1 MFYLFKLRYTFI
13 IFLFFNLTTV
23 AFGDVNKIVEIDI
36 QGTQRI
42 DTETVISYSNV
53 DLGDIY
59 TEELGNKILKDLFDT
74 NLFSNIEVIFDE
86 NRLQIKVRE
95 NPTINLVKFSGNSK
109 IKDED
114 LLIEISLK
122 ERSVY
127 SRSKVKKDTE
137 RMLSLYQRSG
147 RLSTEIIPKVE
158 LLDNN
163 RINLTYEISESDIAE
178 VSKIIILGNE
188 VFTSSKIKSIMKTKE
203 KTFLRFLSSADRY
216 DPDKLEYDK
225 QLVTDFYNNNGY
237 PEFRFISAIAQ
248 LSINK
253 NDFEIILSVNEG
265 NKFDF
270 GEIKVNN
277 TLNKISSDSIYNQV
291 NSFFKSGDAYNASK
305 IKESVKQI
313 KNFAELSGY
322 TFIEINPSL
331 STNSEKKLVNVNF
344 EINEGP
350 RVYIN
355 EIDIAGN
362 TRTVDKV
369 IRREFS
375 LSEGDAYN
383 KLAINYSKDSIRAL
397 NFFSEVDIKE
407 IKTEY
412 PDKLDLEIVVE
423 EKNTGE
429 ASLGAGYSSANSTSI
444 NLGLK
449 ETNFLGKGQKL
460 NFTTSFSN
468 TRNTYDI
475 SFTEPYF
482 NNKALALTGS
492 LYSNFTDPSS
502 VNYETEDLGL
512 GFIVQ
517 LPLSNNTFLSTRY
530 SLFTSQVKADSNATQ
545 YETLLAG
552 TDTISTIGYTLKYDM
567 RNSRYKPSRGFLFE
581 IDQDIAGL
589 GGTSYYIKNQL
600 DYNIYKKLSDRLI
613 GAFKFQAGSLNG
625 FNSEYAPLASNF
637 KLGGKR
643 LRGFKSGKVGPRTG
657 NSYTGG
663 QYYYLTSIETN
674 IDFNLDAFDI
684 TSTLFLDVGS
694 VWGLENPAYSNIY
707 DDHEMRSSL
716 GVNFN
721 WDSAIGPINI
731 IYATILENE
740 TTDTTDNL
748 YFDIGYNF

>member
-1 MFYLFKLRYTFI
+1 MFYLFKLRFSFI
-13 IFLFFNLTTV
+13 IFLFFNLT
-23 AFGDVNKIVEIDI
+23 AFAFSDDNKIDGIDI

-53 DLGDIY
+53 ELGDIY

-86 NRLQIKVRE
+86 NRLQINVKE

-109 IKDED
+109 VKDED

-163 RINLTYEISESDIAE
+163 RINLTYEITESDIAE

-225 QLVTDFYNNNGY
+225 QLVTDYYNSNGY
-237 PEFRFISAIAQ
+237 PDFRFVSAIAQ

-265 NKFDF
+265 DKYDF
-270 GEIKVNN
+270 GEIEVNN
-277 TLNKISSDSIYNQV
+277 KLDKINSDSIYNQI
-291 NSFFKSGDAYNASK
+291 SFKTGDLYNVSK
-305 IKESVKQI
+305 IKDSVKQI

-331 STNSEKKLVNVNF
+331 STNNEKKLVNVNF

-355 EIDIAGN
+355 EIEIAGN

-375 LSEGDAYN
+375 LAEGDAYN
-383 KLAINYSKDSIRAL
+383 KFAINYSKDSIRAL

-429 ASLGAGYSSANSTSI
+429 ASFGAGYSSATSTSL
-444 NLGLK
+444 NVGLK
-449 ETNFLGKGQKL
+449 ETNFLGNGQKV
-460 NFTTSFSN
+460 NFTSSFSN

-482 NNKALALTGS
+482 NNKQLALTGS
-492 LYSNFTDPSS
+492 LYSNLSDPSS
-502 VNYETEDLGL
+502 VNYETEEIGL
-512 GFIVQ
+512 GFRIQ
-517 LPLSNNTFLSTRY
+517 FPLSASTYLSTRY
-530 SLFTSQVKADSNATQ
+530 SLFTSQVKADSNATL
-545 YETLLAG
+545 YERLLAG
-552 TDTISTIGYTLKYDM
+552 TDTISKIGYTLKYDM

-589 GGTSYYIKNQL
+589 GGTSYYLKNRI

-625 FNSEYAPLASNF
+625 YNSEYAPLSSNF

-663 QYYYLTSIETN
+663 QYYYLTSFETN

-684 TSTLFLDVGS
+684 TSTLFFDIGS
-694 VWGLENPAYSNIY
+694 VWGLENPAYSNIK
-707 DDHEMRSSL
+707 DDHEMRSSI

-721 WDSAIGPINI
+721 WDSAIGPINV
-731 IYATILENE
+731 IYATILEDEN
-740 TTDTTDNL
+740 TDTTDNL

>member
-1 MFYLFKLRYTFI
+1 MFYLFKLRFYSVV
-13 IFLFFNLTTV
+13 FLLFSFTTI
-23 AFGDVNKIVEIDI
+23 AFSDANKIEKIDVL
-36 QGTQRI
+36 GTQRI

-53 DLGDIY
+53 DLDDVY

-74 NLFSNIEVIFDE
+74 NLFSNIEVVFDK
-86 NRLQIKVRE
+86 NSLQITVKE
-95 NPTINLVKFSGNSK
+95 NPTINLVKFSGNRK

-147 RLSTEIIPKVE
+147 RLSTEIKPKVE
-158 LLDNN
+158 LLENN
-163 RINLTYEISESDIAE
+163 RINLTYEITESDIAE

-225 QLVTDFYNNNGY
+225 QLVTDFYNSNGY

-265 NKFDF
+265 EKFNF
-270 GEIKVNN
+270 GGIEVNN
-277 TLNKISSDSIYNQV
+277 TLDKINSDSIYNQI
-291 NSFFKSGDAYNASK
+291 SFKAGDLYNASK
-305 IKESVKQI
+305 IKDSVKQI

-331 STNSEKKLVNVNF
+331 NINNEKKQVNVNF

-355 EIDIAGN
+355 EINIAGN

-383 KLAINYSKDSIRAL
+383 KFSINYSKDSIRAL

-407 IKTEY
+407 IKTNY
-412 PDKLDLEIVVE
+412 PDKLDLEIAVE

-429 ASLGAGYSSANSTSI
+429 ASLGAGYSSANSTSL
-444 NLGLK
+444 NLGLR

-482 NNKALALTGS
+482 SNKDLALTGS

-502 VNYETEDLGL
+502 VNYETEDIGL
-512 GFIVQ
+512 GFIIQ
-517 LPLSNNTFLSTRY
+517 FPLSASTYLSTRY
-530 SLFTSQVKADSNATQ
+530 SLFTSKVKADSNATQ
-545 YETLLAG
+545 YERLLAG

-589 GGTSYYIKNQL
+589 GGTSYYIKNRL
-600 DYNIYKKLSDRLI
+600 DYNIYKKLSNRLI
-613 GAFKFQAGSLNG
+613 GAFKFQVGSLNG
-625 FNSEYAPLASNF
+625 YNSEYAPLSSNF
-637 KLGGKR
+637 KLGGKK

-694 VWGLENPAYSNIY
+694 VWGLENPAYNSII
-707 DDHEMRSSL
+707 DDHEIRSSL
-716 GVNFN
+716 GINFN

-731 IYATILENE
+731 IYATILESEN
-740 TTDTTDNL
+740 TDTTDSL

>member
-1 MFYLFKLRYTFI
+1 MQYLIKIKLYSFI
-13 IFLFFNLTTV
+13 IIFFLNTIV
-23 AFGDVNKIVEIDI
+23 FGSENQIDEIQV

-42 DTETVISYSNV
+42 DIETVISYSNINI
-53 DLGDIY
+53 GDRY
-59 TEELGNKILKDLFDT
+59 SEELGNQILKDLFNT
-74 NLFSNIEVIFDE
+74 NLFSNIEISFEE
-86 NRLQIKVRE
+86 NILNISLKE

-158 LLDNN
+158 MLDNN
-163 RINLTYEISESDIAE
+163 RLNLTYEIEESDVAE
-178 VSKIIILGNE
+178 VSKIVILGNN
-188 VFTSSKIKSIMKTKE
+188 VFSSSKIKSVMKTKE
-203 KTFLRFLSSADRY
+203 KTLLRFLSSADRY

-225 QLVTDFYNNNGY
+225 QLVTEFYNNNGY
-237 PEFRFISAIAQ
+237 PEFTFVTAIAQ
-248 LSINK
+248 LSLNK

-265 NKFDF
+265 KKYNF
-270 GEIKVNN
+270 GEIKVQSELKKMNSEIIME
-277 TLNKISSDSIYNQV
+277 TLP
-291 NSFFKSGDAYNASK
+291 FKTGDLYDASK
-305 IKESVKQI
+305 IKKSIEQI
-313 KNFAELSGY
+313 KNAAELSGY
-322 TFIEINPSL
+322 SFIEIIPRL
-331 STNSEKKLVNVNF
+331 QTDDEQMIVNINF
-344 EINEGP
+344 DLNEGP
-350 RVYIN
+350 RVYVN
-355 EIDIAGN
+355 KIDIKGN

-383 KLAINYSKDSIRAL
+383 KFAINYSRDSIRAL
-397 NFFSEVDIKE
+397 NFFSKVDVKE
-407 IKTEY
+407 IRTEY
-412 PDKLDLEIVVE
+412 QDKLDLEILVE

-429 ASLGAGYSSANSTSI
+429 ASLGAGYSSASSTSL

-460 NFTTSFSN
+460 NFTSSFSN

-482 NNKALALTGS
+482 NDKQLALTGN
-492 LYSNFTDPSS
+492 LYSNFNDPSS
-502 VNYETEDLGL
+502 VNYETEDLGI
-512 GFIVQ
+512 GINAQF
-517 LPLSNNTFLSTRY
+517 PLSPNINLSTRY
-530 SLFTSQVKADSNATQ
+530 SLFTTKVKADSNATN
-545 YETLLAG
+545 YERLLAG
-552 TDTISTIGYTLKYDM
+552 TDTISIIGYSLKYDK
-567 RNSRYKPSRGFLFE
+567 RNSRYKPSRGFIFE
-581 IDQDIAGL
+581 VDQDIAGL
-589 GGTSYYIKNQL
+589 GGTSYYVKNIVE
-600 DYNIYKKLSDRLI
+600 YNVYKRLSEELI
-613 GAFKFQAGSLNG
+613 GAFKFQAGNSSGYNG
-625 FNSEYAPLASNF
+625 KYAPLSSNF

-663 QYYYLTSIETN
+663 QYFYLTSLETN
-674 IDFNLDAFDI
+674 IDFNLDTFDI
-684 TSTLFLDVGS
+684 TSTVFLDVGS
-694 VWGLENPAYSNIY
+694 VWGLENPAYSSI
-707 DDHEMRSSL
+707 DDEHETRSSL

-731 IYATILENE
+731 IYATVLESESN
-740 TTDTTDNL
+740 DTTDNL

>member
-1 MFYLFKLRYTFI
+1 MFYPYKLRFTFI
-13 IFLFFNLTTV
+13 IFLLLNLTSV
-23 AFGDVNKIVEIDI
+23 AFSDVNQIDEIDI

-53 DLGDIY
+53 KLGDIY
-59 TEELGNKILKDLFDT
+59 SEELGNKILKDLFDT

-86 NRLQIKVRE
+86 NRLQINVKE

-163 RINLTYEISESDIAE
+163 RINLTYEITESDIAE

-188 VFTSSKIKSIMKTKE
+188 VFTSPKIKSIMKTKE

-225 QLVTDFYNNNGY
+225 QLITDFYNSNGY
-237 PEFRFISAIAQ
+237 PEFRFVSTIAQ

-265 NKFDF
+265 DKFNF
-270 GEIKVNN
+270 GEIDVNN
-277 TLNKISSDSIYNQV
+277 KLDKINSDSIFNQI
-291 NSFFKSGDAYNASK
+291 SFNAGDLYNASK
-305 IKESVKQI
+305 IKDSVKKI
-313 KNFAELSGY
+313 KNYAELSGY

-331 STNSEKKLVNVNF
+331 SINNEKKLVNVNF
-344 EINEGP
+344 KINEGP

-383 KLAINYSKDSIRAL
+383 KFAINISKDSIRAL
-397 NFFSEVDIKE
+397 NFFSDVDIKE

-429 ASLGAGYSSANSTSI
+429 ASLGAGYS
-444 NLGLK
+444 
-449 ETNFLGKGQKL
+449 
-460 NFTTSFSN
+460 
-468 TRNTYDI
+468 
-475 SFTEPYF
+475 
-482 NNKALALTGS
+482 
-492 LYSNFTDPSS
+492 
-502 VNYETEDLGL
+502 
-512 GFIVQ
+512 
-517 LPLSNNTFLSTRY
+517 
-530 SLFTSQVKADSNATQ
+530 
-545 YETLLAG
+545 LL
-552 TDTISTIGYTLKYDM
+552 
-567 RNSRYKPSRGFLFE
+567 
-581 IDQDIAGL
+581 
-589 GGTSYYIKNQL
+589 
-600 DYNIYKKLSDRLI
+600 
-613 GAFKFQAGSLNG
+613 
-625 FNSEYAPLASNF
+625 
-637 KLGGKR
+637 
-643 LRGFKSGKVGPRTG
+643 
-657 NSYTGG
+657 
-663 QYYYLTSIETN
+663 
-674 IDFNLDAFDI
+674 
-684 TSTLFLDVGS
+684 
-694 VWGLENPAYSNIY
+694 
-707 DDHEMRSSL
+707 
-716 GVNFN
+716 
-721 WDSAIGPINI
+721 
-731 IYATILENE
+731 
-740 TTDTTDNL
+740 
-748 YFDIGYNF
+748 

>member
-1 MFYLFKLRYTFI
+1 MFYQTKLKFYFI
-13 IFLFFNLTTV
+13 ILLPFIFTTT
-23 AFGDVNKIVEIDI
+23 AFSDINKIDEIDI
-36 QGTQRI
+36 LGTQRI

-53 DLGDIY
+53 KPGDTY
-59 TEELGNKILKDLFDT
+59 TEELGNEILKNLFDT
-74 NLFSNIEVIFDE
+74 NLFSNIEIIFDE
-86 NRLQIKVRE
+86 KRLQISVRE

-114 LLIEISLK
+114 LLVEISLK

-158 LLDNN
+158 MLDNN

-203 KTFLRFLSSADRY
+203 KTLLRFLSSADRY

-225 QLVTDFYNNNGY
+225 QLVTEFYNSNGY
-237 PEFRFISAIAQ
+237 PEFRFVSAIAQ

-253 NDFEIILSVNEG
+253 NDFEIILSINEG
-265 NKFDF
+265 DKYDF
-270 GEIKVNN
+270 G
-277 TLNKISSDSIYNQV
+277 KIEVTNQLDKINSDLIINQISFKTGDLYN
-291 NSFFKSGDAYNASK
+291 GSK
-305 IKESVKQI
+305 IKETVKQI

-322 TFIEINPSL
+322 TFIKINPSL
-331 STNSEKKLVNVNF
+331 SINNENKLVNVNF

-355 EIDIAGN
+355 EIDIVGN
-362 TRTVDKV
+362 TRTIDKV

-383 KLAINYSKDSIRAL
+383 KFAINYSKDSIRAL

-412 PDKLDLEIVVE
+412 SDKLDLEILVE

-429 ASLGAGYSSANSTSI
+429 ASLGAGYSSATSTSL

-449 ETNFLGKGQKL
+449 EQNFLGKGQKL
-460 NFTTSFSN
+460 NFTSSFSN
-468 TRNTYDI
+468 TKNTYDV

-482 NNKALALTGS
+482 NNKQLSLTGS

-502 VNYETEDLGL
+502 VNYETEELGL
-512 GFIVQ
+512 GFVIQFPV
-517 LPLSNNTFLSTRY
+517 STSTYLSTRY
-530 SLFTSQVKADSNATQ
+530 SLFTSKVKADSNATL

-552 TDTISTIGYTLKYDM
+552 TDTISTVGYTLKFDK
-567 RNSRYKPSRGFLFE
+567 RNSRYKPSSGYLFA

-589 GGTSYYIKNQL
+589 GGTSYYIKNKI
-600 DYNIYKKLSDRLI
+600 DYNIYKRLSDRFI
-613 GAFKFQAGSLNG
+613 GAFKFEAGNLNG
-625 FNSEYAPLASNF
+625 YNSQYAPLSSNF

-643 LRGFKSGKVGPRTG
+643 LRGFKSSKVGPRTG

-674 IDFNLDAFDI
+674 IDFNLDTFDI
-684 TSTLFLDVGS
+684 TSTLFLDIGS
-694 VWGLENPAYSNIY
+694 VWGLENPAYSNIN
-707 DDHEMRSSL
+707 DEHEVRSSL

-721 WDSAIGPINI
+721 WDSTIGPINI

>member
-1 MFYLFKLRYTFI
+1 MQYLIKIKLYSFI
-13 IFLFFNLTTV
+13 IIFFLNTIV
-23 AFGDVNKIVEIDI
+23 FGSENQIDEIQV

-42 DTETVISYSNV
+42 DIETVISYSNINI
-53 DLGDIY
+53 GDRY
-59 TEELGNKILKDLFDT
+59 SEELGNQILKDLFNT
-74 NLFSNIEVIFDE
+74 NLFSNIEISFEE
-86 NRLQIKVRE
+86 NILNISLKE

-158 LLDNN
+158 MLDNN
-163 RINLTYEISESDIAE
+163 RINLTYEIEESDVAE
-178 VSKIIILGNE
+178 VSKIVILGNN
-188 VFTSSKIKSIMKTKE
+188 VFSSSKIKSVMKTKE
-203 KTFLRFLSSADRY
+203 KTLLRFLSSADRY

-225 QLVTDFYNNNGY
+225 QLVTEFYNNNGY
-237 PEFRFISAIAQ
+237 PEFTFVTAIAQ
-248 LSINK
+248 LSLNK

-265 NKFDF
+265 KKYNF
-270 GEIKVNN
+270 GEIKVQSELKKMNSEIIME
-277 TLNKISSDSIYNQV
+277 TLP
-291 NSFFKSGDAYNASK
+291 FKTGDLYDASK
-305 IKESVKQI
+305 VKKSIEQI
-313 KNFAELSGY
+313 KNAAELSGY
-322 TFIEINPSL
+322 SFIEIIPRL
-331 STNSEKKLVNVNF
+331 QTDDEQMIVNINF
-344 EINEGP
+344 DLNEGP
-350 RVYIN
+350 RVYVN
-355 EIDIAGN
+355 KIDIKGN

-383 KLAINYSKDSIRAL
+383 KFAINYSRDSIRAL
-397 NFFSEVDIKE
+397 NFFSKVDVKE
-407 IKTEY
+407 IRTEY
-412 PDKLDLEIVVE
+412 QDKLDLEILVE

-429 ASLGAGYSSANSTSI
+429 ASLGAGYSSASSTSL

-460 NFTTSFSN
+460 NFTSSFSN

-482 NNKALALTGS
+482 NDKQLALTGN
-492 LYSNFTDPSS
+492 LYSNFNDPSS
-502 VNYETEDLGL
+502 VNYETEDLGI
-512 GFIVQ
+512 GINAQF
-517 LPLSNNTFLSTRY
+517 PLSPNINLSTRY
-530 SLFTSQVKADSNATQ
+530 SLFTTKVKADSNATN
-545 YETLLAG
+545 YERLLAG
-552 TDTISTIGYTLKYDM
+552 TDTISIIGYSLKYDK
-567 RNSRYKPSRGFLFE
+567 RNSRYKPSRGFIFE
-581 IDQDIAGL
+581 VDQDIAGL
-589 GGTSYYIKNQL
+589 GGTSYYVKNIVE
-600 DYNIYKKLSDRLI
+600 YNVYKRLSEELI
-613 GAFKFQAGSLNG
+613 GAFKFQAGNSSGYNG
-625 FNSEYAPLASNF
+625 KYAPLSSNF

-663 QYYYLTSIETN
+663 QYFYLTSLETN
-674 IDFNLDAFDI
+674 IDFNLDTFDI
-684 TSTLFLDVGS
+684 TSTVFLDVGS
-694 VWGLENPAYSNIY
+694 VWGLENPAYSSI
-707 DDHEMRSSL
+707 DDEHETRSSL

-731 IYATILENE
+731 IYATVLESESN
-740 TTDTTDNL
+740 DTTDNL

>member
-1 MFYLFKLRYTFI
+1 MFYLFKLRFSFI
-13 IFLFFNLTTV
+13 IFLFFNLT
-23 AFGDVNKIVEIDI
+23 AFAFSDDNKIDGIDI
-36 QGTQRI
+36 QGIQRI

-53 DLGDIY
+53 ELGDIY

-86 NRLQIKVRE
+86 NRLQINVKE

-109 IKDED
+109 VKDED

-163 RINLTYEISESDIAE
+163 RINLTYEITESDIAE

-203 KTFLRFLSSADRY
+203 KTLLRFLSSADRY

-225 QLVTDFYNNNGY
+225 QLVTDYYNSNGY
-237 PEFRFISAIAQ
+237 PDFRFVSAIAQ

-265 NKFDF
+265 DKYDF
-270 GEIKVNN
+270 GEIEVNN
-277 TLNKISSDSIYNQV
+277 KLDKINSDSIYNQI
-291 NSFFKSGDAYNASK
+291 SFKTGDLYNVSK
-305 IKESVKQI
+305 IKDSVKQI

-331 STNSEKKLVNVNF
+331 STNNEKKLVNVNF

-355 EIDIAGN
+355 EIEIAGN

-375 LSEGDAYN
+375 LAEGDAYN
-383 KLAINYSKDSIRAL
+383 KFAINYSKDSIRAL

-429 ASLGAGYSSANSTSI
+429 ASFGAGYSSATSTSL
-444 NLGLK
+444 NVGLK
-449 ETNFLGKGQKL
+449 ETNFLGNGQKV
-460 NFTTSFSN
+460 NFTSSFSN

-482 NNKALALTGS
+482 NNKQLALTGS
-492 LYSNFTDPSS
+492 LYSNLSDPSS
-502 VNYETEDLGL
+502 VNYETEEIGL
-512 GFIVQ
+512 GFRIQ
-517 LPLSNNTFLSTRY
+517 FPLSASTYLSTRY
-530 SLFTSQVKADSNATQ
+530 SLFTSQVKADSNATL
-545 YETLLAG
+545 YERLLAG
-552 TDTISTIGYTLKYDM
+552 TDTISKIGYTLKYDM

-589 GGTSYYIKNQL
+589 GGTSYYLKNRI

-625 FNSEYAPLASNF
+625 YNSEYAPLSSNF

-663 QYYYLTSIETN
+663 QYYYLTSFETN

-684 TSTLFLDVGS
+684 TSTLFFDIGS
-694 VWGLENPAYSNIY
+694 VWGLENPAYSNIK
-707 DDHEMRSSL
+707 DDHEMRSSI

-721 WDSAIGPINI
+721 WDSAIGPINV
-731 IYATILENE
+731 IYATILEDEN
-740 TTDTTDNL
+740 TDTTDNL

>member
-1 MFYLFKLRYTFI
+1 
-13 IFLFFNLTTV
+13 
-23 AFGDVNKIVEIDI
+23 
-36 QGTQRI
+36 
-42 DTETVISYSNV
+42 
-53 DLGDIY
+53 
-59 TEELGNKILKDLFDT
+59 
-74 NLFSNIEVIFDE
+74 
-86 NRLQIKVRE
+86 
-95 NPTINLVKFSGNSK
+95 
-109 IKDED
+109 
-114 LLIEISLK
+114 
-122 ERSVY
+122 
-127 SRSKVKKDTE
+127 
-137 RMLSLYQRSG
+137 MLSLYQRSG

-163 RINLTYEISESDIAE
+163 RINLTYEITESDIAE

-225 QLVTDFYNNNGY
+225 QLVTDFYNSNGY
-237 PEFRFISAIAQ
+237 PEFRFVSAIAQ

-265 NKFDF
+265 DKYDF
-270 GEIKVNN
+270 GEIEVNN
-277 TLNKISSDSIYNQV
+277 KLDKINSDSIYNQI
-291 NSFFKSGDAYNASK
+291 SFKAGDLYNASK
-305 IKESVKQI
+305 IKDSVKQI

-331 STNSEKKLVNVNF
+331 STNNEKKLVNVNF

-383 KLAINYSKDSIRAL
+383 KFAINYSKDSIRAL

-429 ASLGAGYSSANSTSI
+429 ASLGAGYSSANSTSL

-482 NNKALALTGS
+482 NNKQLALTGS

-502 VNYETEDLGL
+502 VNYETEDIGL
-512 GFIVQ
+512 GFVIQ
-517 LPLSNNTFLSTRY
+517 FPLSASTYLSTRY
-530 SLFTSQVKADSNATQ
+530 SLFTSQVKADSNATL
-545 YETLLAG
+545 YETI
-552 TDTISTIGYTLKYDM
+552 TC
-567 RNSRYKPSRGFLFE
+567 RN
-581 IDQDIAGL
+581 
-589 GGTSYYIKNQL
+589 
-600 DYNIYKKLSDRLI
+600 
-613 GAFKFQAGSLNG
+613 
-625 FNSEYAPLASNF
+625 
-637 KLGGKR
+637 
-643 LRGFKSGKVGPRTG
+643 
-657 NSYTGG
+657 
-663 QYYYLTSIETN
+663 
-674 IDFNLDAFDI
+674 
-684 TSTLFLDVGS
+684 
-694 VWGLENPAYSNIY
+694 
-707 DDHEMRSSL
+707 
-716 GVNFN
+716 
-721 WDSAIGPINI
+721 
-731 IYATILENE
+731 
-740 TTDTTDNL
+740 
-748 YFDIGYNF
+748 

>member
-1 MFYLFKLRYTFI
+1 MLRHIKFRLLLLIFIFFKFTSISLS
-13 IFLFFNLTTV
+13 
-23 AFGDVNKIVEIDI
+23 DVNKIDKIDVL
-36 QGTQRI
+36 GTQRVDI
-42 DTETVISYSNV
+42 ETVISYSDVN
-53 DLGDIY
+53 LGDIY
-59 TEELGNKILKDLFDT
+59 NEELGNKILKDLFDT
-74 NLFSNIEVIFDE
+74 NLFSNIEITFDD
-86 NRLQIKVRE
+86 NKLQINVIE

-114 LLIEISLK
+114 LVVEISLK

-163 RINLTYEISESDIAE
+163 RINLTYEIEESDVAE

-188 VFTSSKIKSIMKTKE
+188 VFNASKIKSIMNTKE
-203 KTFLRFLSSADRY
+203 KTLLRFFSTADRY

-225 QLVTDFYNNNGY
+225 QLVTEFYNDNGY
-237 PEFRFISAIAQ
+237 PEFRFVSAIAQ
-248 LSINK
+248 LSLNK
-253 NDFEIILSVNEG
+253 NDFEIILSVKEG
-265 NKFDF
+265 DKYDF
-270 GEIKVNN
+270 GEIDV
-277 TLNKISSDSIYNQV
+277 TNKLDKLSSDFIYNQIPF
-291 NSFFKSGDAYNASK
+291 NAGDSYNASK
-305 IKESVKQI
+305 IKDSVKLI
-313 KNFAELSGY
+313 KNAAELSGY
-322 TFIEINPSL
+322 TFIQINPKL
-331 STNSEKKLVNVNF
+331 TTNSEKKLVNVNF

-355 EIDIAGN
+355 KIDITGN

-383 KLAINYSKDSIRAL
+383 KLAINYSKDSIRGL
-397 NFFSEVDIKE
+397 NFFSDVDIKE
-407 IKTEY
+407 IRTEY
-412 PDKLDLEIVVE
+412 SDKLDLEISVE

-429 ASLGAGYSSANSTSI
+429 ASLGAGYSSSTSTSL
-444 NLGLK
+444 NLGIK
-449 ETNFLGKGQKL
+449 ETNFLGNGQKL

-468 TRNTYDI
+468 TRNNYDI

-482 NNKALALTGS
+482 NNKQLALTGS
-492 LYSNFTDPSS
+492 LYSDLTDPGS
-502 VNYETEDLGL
+502 VNYETEDIGL
-512 GFIVQ
+512 GFRIQ
-517 LPLSNNTFLSTRY
+517 FPLSTNTYLSARY
-530 SLFTSQVKADSNATQ
+530 SLFTSKIKADSNATL
-545 YETLLAG
+545 YERLLSG
-552 TDTISTIGYTLKYDM
+552 TDTVSTLGYTLKYDR
-567 RNSRYKPSRGFLFE
+567 RNSRFKPSSGYFFE

-589 GGTSYYIKNQL
+589 GGTSYYLKNRI
-600 DYNIYKKLSDRLI
+600 DYNIYKRLSDKFI
-613 GAFKFQAGSLNG
+613 GAFKFEAGNLNG
-625 FNSEYAPLASNF
+625 YNSKYAPLSSNF

-643 LRGFKSGKVGPRTG
+643 LRGFKSSKVGPRTG

-694 VWGLENPAYSNIY
+694 VWGLENPAYSNIN
-707 DDHEMRSSL
+707 DEHEMRSSL